1 MPVRT
6 GSDPPPERLGAR
18 PRTTPA
24 GTTSGAT
31 SPVAAETTAP
41 PTTSP
46 GGKAP
51 EAETRGPR
59 LRNPERGKRSPGQ
72 QRPVH
77 RVGPPRKSYSGAG
90 GPQGTAWPR
99 EERPGTA
106 RPILDRPRRLVARP
120 RAKTLAAT
128 ERTKAAGGPGD
139 ARNAPPTAPPGG
151 KLRRVQ
157 ANPTSV
163 GGCNATTRPG
173 RENGPR
179 GPGTPPRTKPAANDP
194 RGGVSRTHEDDGET
208 RGVEKPHGR
217 ERTPK
222 GYRQRDKRR
231 SGTVRETATP
241 DGTARPANAEGT
253 STRGNLKRVVRTSLS
268 NGAVTRPAG
277 DDG

>member
-1 MPVRT
+1 MRFGTPDLRRRRSPDGAQTSYRESVRP

-24 GTTSGAT
+24 GTTNGAT

-59 LRNPERGKRSPGQ
+59 LRNPERGNRNPGQ

-99 EERPGTA
+99 DERPGTA
-106 RPILDRPRRLVARP
+106 RPIRDRPRRLVARP

-128 ERTKAAGGPGD
+128 ERTQAAGGPGD
-139 ARNAPPTAPPGG
+139 ARNAPPTAPPGVT
-151 KLRRVQ
+151 LRRVTGEPHERRRVQ
-157 ANPTSV
+157 RND
-163 GGCNATTRPG
+163 
-173 RENGPR
+173 
-179 GPGTPPRTKPAANDP
+179 PPRSREQPAGP
-194 RGGVSRTHEDDGET
+194 VHR
-208 RGVEKPHGR
+208 R
-217 ERTPK
+217 ERI
-222 GYRQRDKRR
+222 RR
-231 SGTVRETATP
+231 RM
-241 DGTARPANAEGT
+241 
-253 STRGNLKRVVRTSLS
+253 TRKAALPERTK
-268 NGAVTRPAG
+268 
-277 DDG
+277 